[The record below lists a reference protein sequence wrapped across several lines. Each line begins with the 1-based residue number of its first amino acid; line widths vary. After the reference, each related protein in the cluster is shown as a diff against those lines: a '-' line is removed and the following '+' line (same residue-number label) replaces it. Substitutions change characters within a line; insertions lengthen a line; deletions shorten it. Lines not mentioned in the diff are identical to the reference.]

1 MQLRFA
7 LRVLLKNRGI
17 TAIALLALAL
27 GIGANTAIFSVVEA
41 VLLHPL
47 PYRDAD
53 RLVAVLQRNENP
65 LGADDFL
72 DIRKSAR
79 SFESLAAAE
88 LWSGSLIGRDAPQQ
102 IVGMRVTEDL
112 FHVLGRSAFRGRTI
126 DASDFAP
133 GAPHAL
139 VIGYGLWQRSFGAE
153 DVVGRKVVLDSAPYT
168 IVGVMPRDFYFAP
181 FWVTQAEMWTQ
192 DDLAA
197 SNSKRGGGSLRAF
210 GRLAPGVPIE
220 AARSQAQADLNRIAA
235 NLAAAYPDS
244 DTGVSLIATSLPER
258 ASKNI
263 RPILQVLLGVVG
275 MVLLIA
281 CANVANLALARATAR
296 RREVAVRIALGASR
310 WVITRQFLTE
320 SIVLSLAGGALGV
333 LLAGWGI
340 RILQAMMR
348 PDAGDFRARLL
359 QADLA
364 GLDPYVLLFTLALSL
379 ITGVLF
385 GLAPSLL
392 ENRGS
397 KNGSA
402 SSMKEGERGT
412 TTSGSRLRMT
422 LVASE
427 IAVAIVLLIGSGL
440 LLRSFMKLRA
450 VDPGFDARN
459 VVTMSVS
466 VAGRAEYVGTARDTL
481 YRSILDRVSAIP
493 GVERASMTNHLPI
506 AGDQWGFGYF
516 VEGKPLPDPG
526 HSFSAVYRSSRPGY
540 FATMRTPILAGR
552 DFNDGDA
559 ASAPAVV
566 IINEALAKRH
576 FGNESALGHR
586 LSFPDP
592 RKSPQWMT
600 IVGVV
605 HDVAQS
611 WGDPAEPEVYV
622 SYWQDPR
629 LTKTTQPFAAYMT
642 LVVRT
647 QVTAESALDSVKN
660 AVWSVDRNLPLSH
673 AQTLEH
679 AIGNATWESRFTL
692 LLVGIFSAL
701 ALILAMIGVYGVMA
715 YEVAQ
720 RTHEIGIRMAL
731 GAARRGIM
739 LLIARQSLTVA
750 LIGIACGLAAAA
762 GLVRLMRTMLY
773 QVDTLDPLTFAGV
786 ALVVFIVAAA
796 AAVIPAR
803 NAMNVDPMIALR
815 RE

>member
-7 LRVLLKNRGI
+7 LRVLLKNRGV

-79 SFESLAAAE
+79 SFESLGAAE

-112 FHVLGRSAFRGRTI
+112 FHVLGRAAIRGRTL
-126 DASDFAP
+126 DASDFAS

-139 VIGYGLWQRSFGAE
+139 VIGYGLWQRAFGGAE
-153 DVVGRKVVLDSAPYT
+153 DVVGRKVLLDNAPYT

-197 SNSKRGGGSLRAF
+197 SNAKRGGGSLRAF
-210 GRLAPGVPIE
+210 GRLAPDIPIE
-220 AARSQAQADLNRIAA
+220 AARSQAQADLNRIVA

-244 DTGVSLIATSLPER
+244 DTGVTLIATSLPER

-310 WVITRQFLTE
+310 WVIASQFLTE

-379 ITGVLF
+379 GTGVLF
-385 GLAPSLL
+385 GLAPALL
-392 ENRGS
+392 ENR
-397 KNGSA
+397 NTA
-402 SSMKEGERGT
+402 SVMKEGERGT
-412 TTSGSRLRMT
+412 TSAGSRLRMT

-466 VAGRAEYVGTARDTL
+466 VAGRTEYVGAARDTL
-481 YRSILDRVSAIP
+481 YREILDRVSAIP

-506 AGDQWGFGYF
+506 AGDQWGFQYYI
-516 VEGKPLPDPG
+516 EGKPYPDSG
-526 HSFSAVYRSSRPGY
+526 HAFITVYRSSRPGY
-540 FATMRTPILAGR
+540 FATMRTPLLAGR

-559 ASAPAVV
+559 ANAPSVV

-586 LSFPDP
+586 ISFPDP
-592 RKSPQWMT
+592 RKNPQWMT
-600 IVGVV
+600 VVGVV

-622 SYWQDPR
+622 PYWQDPR

-647 QVTAESALDSVKN
+647 QMNAEAALDSVKN

-679 AIGNATWESRFTL
+679 AIGNATWESRFSL

-773 QVDTLDPLTFAGV
+773 QVDTLDPLTFAAV
-786 ALVVFIVAAA
+786 ALIVFIVAAA
-796 AAVIPAR
+796 AAVIPTR

>member
-17 TAIALLALAL
+17 TATALLALAL

-79 SFESLAAAE
+79 SFESLGAAE

-112 FHVLGRSAFRGRTI
+112 FHVLGRAAIRGRTL
-126 DASDFAP
+126 DASDFAS

-139 VIGYGLWQRSFGAE
+139 VIGYGLWQRAFGGAE
-153 DVVGRKVVLDSAPYT
+153 DVVGRKVLLDNAPYT

-197 SNSKRGGGSLRAF
+197 SNAKRGGGSLRAF
-210 GRLAPGVPIE
+210 GRLAPDIPIE

-235 NLAAAYPDS
+235 DLAAAYPDS
-244 DTGVSLIATSLPER
+244 DTGVTLIATSLPER

-310 WVITRQFLTE
+310 WVIASQFLTE

-379 ITGVLF
+379 GTGVLF
-385 GLAPSLL
+385 GLAPALL
-392 ENRGS
+392 ENR
-397 KNGSA
+397 NTA
-402 SSMKEGERGT
+402 SVMKEGERGT
-412 TTSGSRLRMT
+412 TSAGSRLRMT

-466 VAGRAEYVGTARDTL
+466 VAGRTEYVGAARDTL
-481 YRSILDRVSAIP
+481 YREILDRVSAIP

-506 AGDQWGFGYF
+506 AGDQWGFQYYI
-516 VEGKPLPDPG
+516 EGKPYPDSG
-526 HSFSAVYRSSRPGY
+526 HAFITVYRSSRPGY
-540 FATMRTPILAGR
+540 FATMRTPLLAGR

-559 ASAPAVV
+559 ANAPSVV

-586 LSFPDP
+586 ISFPDP
-592 RKSPQWMT
+592 RKNPQWMT
-600 IVGVV
+600 VVGVV

-611 WGDPAEPEVYV
+611 WGDPAEPEIYV
-622 SYWQDPR
+622 PYWQDPR

-647 QVTAESALDSVKN
+647 QMNAEAALDSVKN

-679 AIGNATWESRFTL
+679 AIGNATWESRFSL

-773 QVDTLDPLTFAGV
+773 QVDTLDPLTFAAV
-786 ALVVFIVAAA
+786 ALIVFIVAAA
-796 AAVIPAR
+796 AAVIPTR